1 VALAM
6 TGPGRMQAGGLGV
19 LLLACTG
26 PGAAGRAAPGP
37 EAGPIVVLVSLD
49 GFRYDYLDRY
59 ASPNLHR
66 IIAGGVRAPLV
77 PAFPTKTFPNHYT
90 IVTGLFPEHH
100 GVVENTIY
108 DPVFDALFRMSDSA
122 AVTDARWWGGEPLW
136 VTVEKQHRIAA
147 AYFWPGSEAAIEG
160 VRPHYWERYD
170 TRVPNATR
178 VRQVLDWLAL
188 PVDRRPSFVTLYFSD
203 VDHAGHESGPGS
215 PEVAAA
221 VLRVD
226 SAVGMLL
233 DGIAR
238 GGLRSTVDV
247 IVVSD
252 HGMSPTTPD
261 SVVVLDD
268 YLSLALLARSVGGNP
283 LFGLWPRPGMEDSV
297 YRALYGKH
305 PHLAVWR
312 KAEIPARFHY
322 RDNRRI
328 PPVLA
333 LADPGWSVVLRRSD
347 VLQHPE
353 TLRGGAHGYD
363 DTVSVMRAI
372 FLASGPAFRNG
383 YVAPAFRNIHIYDLI
398 AGILGLTPASN
409 DGSADSTA
417 ALLRR

>member
-1 VALAM
+1 M
-6 TGPGRMQAGGLGV
+6 TGLAGRLRGGLGV
-19 LLLACTG
+19 LLVACAG
-26 PGAAGRAAPGP
+26 PGATGRAAPGP
-37 EAGPIVVLVSLD
+37 EAAPIVVLVSLD
-49 GFRYDYLDRY
+49 GFRYDYLERY

-66 IIAGGVRAPLV
+66 IISAGVRAPLV

-108 DPVFDALFRMSDSA
+108 DPVFDALFRISDSA
-122 AVTDARWWGGEPLW
+122 AVSDARWWGGEPLW
-136 VTVEKQHRIAA
+136 VTAEKQHRIAA
-147 AYFWPGSEAAIEG
+147 AFFWPGSEAAIAA

-170 TRVPNATR
+170 TRVPNAAR

-188 PVDRRPSFVTLYFSD
+188 PAERRPAFVTLYFSD

-215 PEVAAA
+215 AEVAAA

-238 GGLRSTVDV
+238 SGVRSRVDV

-261 SVVVLDD
+261 SVVALDE
-268 YLSLALLARSVGGNP
+268 YLPLTLLTRSVGGNP
-283 LFGLWPRPGMEDSV
+283 LYGLWPRPGMGDSV
-297 YRALYGKH
+297 YRALHGRH

-312 KAEIPARFHY
+312 RSEIPARFHY

-328 PPVLA
+328 APILA
-333 LADPGWSVVLRRSD
+333 LVDPGWSLALQRSE
-347 VLQHPE
+347 VIQHPE
-353 TLRGGAHGYD
+353 RFRGGAHGYD
-363 DTVSVMRAI
+363 DTVSVMRAV
-372 FLASGPAFRNG
+372 FLGAGPAFREG
-383 YVAPAFRNIHIYDLI
+383 YVAAPFRNIHVYDLI
-398 AGILGLTPASN
+398 ARILGLTPAPN

-417 ALLRR
+417 SLLRP

>member
-1 VALAM
+1 M
-6 TGPGRMQAGGLGV
+6 TGRLLAGGMA
-19 LLLACTG
+19 LLAGGCAG
-26 PGAAGRAAPGP
+26 PGATGRATPPPA
-37 EAGPIVVLVSLD
+37 AGPIVVLVSLD

-59 ASPNLHR
+59 AAPNLHR
-66 IIAGGVRAPLV
+66 IISGGVRAPLV

-90 IVTGLFPEHH
+90 IVTGLYPEHH

-136 VTVEKQHRIAA
+136 VTTEKQHRIAA
-147 AYFWPGSEAAIEG
+147 AFFWPGSEAAIAG

-170 TRVPNATR
+170 TQVPNATR

-188 PVDRRPSFVTLYFSD
+188 PVERRPSFVTLYFSD

-238 GGLRSTVDV
+238 GGLDSTVDV
-247 IVVSD
+247 LIVSD

-261 SVVVLDD
+261 SVVALDD
-268 YLSLALLARSVGGNP
+268 YLPLDLLVRSVGGNP
-283 LFGLWPRPGMEDSV
+283 LYSLWPKAGMEDSL
-297 YRALYGKH
+297 YRALHGRH

-312 KAEIPARFHY
+312 KSEIPARFHY

-328 PPVLA
+328 APILA
-333 LADPGWSVVLRRSD
+333 LVDPGWSLALRRSE
-347 VLQHPE
+347 VVQHPDRF
-353 TLRGGAHGYD
+353 RGGAHGYD

-372 FLASGPAFRNG
+372 FLATGPAFRSG

-398 AGILGLTPASN
+398 AEILGLTPAPN
-409 DGSADSTA
+409 DGSPDSTA
-417 ALLRR
+417 MLRRR